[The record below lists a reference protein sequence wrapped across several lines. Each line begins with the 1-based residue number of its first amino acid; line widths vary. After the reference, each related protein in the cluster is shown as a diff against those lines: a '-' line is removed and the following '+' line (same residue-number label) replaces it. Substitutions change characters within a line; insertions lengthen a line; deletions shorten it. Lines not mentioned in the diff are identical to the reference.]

1 MTPVPLVYIIDDDAS
16 VRRAVKRLVKSAGFR
31 AEAFAT
37 AMEFLRHDLPDGPGC
52 LVIDIKMPGLTGLEL
67 QEKLIAANVALP
79 IIFITG
85 HGDIPMSVKAMKA
98 GAVDFLPKPFHNRDL
113 LGVIQKA
120 IEQDIKGNR
129 NRALLSDIHHRVE
142 SLTPREREVFSLVV
156 TGMLNKQV
164 AAELGASEK
173 TIKVHRARVMAKM
186 EAESL
191 AELVR
196 LADAAGIS
204 RPVV

>member
-67 QEKLIAANVALP
+67 QEKLIAADIALP

-85 HGDIPMSVKAMKA
+85 HGNIPMSVKAMKA
-98 GAVDFLPKPFHNRDL
+98 GAVDFLTKPFHNGDL

-120 IEQDIKGNR
+120 IEKDIKTNR